1 MSEMIDANTIKENGK
16 DLEKTLDWSYIEW
29 REDESA
35 KWTNAETQT
44 EPETFEDKQTQTSH
58 PFIMRL
64 DLDRTHSR
72 LRYGSLKELD
82 NMPTPLF
89 QFDRQA
95 PGRISTSPTLRR
107 MRSTRRM
114 DSHSPLE
121 DSGSFEASPRS
132 PLSPL
137 CRLKSPLA
145 ATVSLPAEG
154 LVQRVSHPVSSAI
167 RGKPRP
173 LRSKTLDNGVI
184 CTRQEAPCEG
194 ELVNSSS
201 FERTSEAEQVQNRAH
216 GSSCHTIH
224 PIHVFDQWNATG
236 VLYRVV
242 QLHILIVHLRK
253 KMLEGNEN

>member
-29 REDESA
+29 QEDESA
-35 KWTNAETQT
+35 KRTNAETQT
-44 EPETFEDKQTQTSH
+44 EPGTFEDKQTQTSH
-58 PFIMRL
+58 PFIMHL

-72 LRYGSLKELD
+72 QRYGSLKEFG

-107 MRSTRRM
+107 MRSTR
-114 DSHSPLE
+114 HSPNE
-121 DSGSFEASPRS
+121 DSSPCEPSPKS

-145 ATVSLPAEG
+145 ATVSLPGEG
-154 LVQRVSHPVSSAI
+154 LVQRVCHPESSAI

-184 CTRQEAPCEG
+184 CTRQGAPCEG
-194 ELVNSSS
+194 GLVSSSS
-201 FERTSEAEQVQNRAH
+201 FESTSETEQV
-216 GSSCHTIH
+216 
-224 PIHVFDQWNATG
+224 
-236 VLYRVV
+236 
-242 QLHILIVHLRK
+242 
-253 KMLEGNEN
+253 

>member
-58 PFIMRL
+58 TFIMRL

-72 LRYGSLKELD
+72 LRYGSLKEFG

-107 MRSTRRM
+107 MRSTR
-114 DSHSPLE
+114 HSPQE
-121 DSGSFEASPRS
+121 DSSTSETSPRS
-132 PLSPL
+132 PLSPF

-145 ATVSLPAEG
+145 ASVSLPAVG
-154 LVQRVSHPVSSAI
+154 LVQSVCHPESSAI

-184 CTRQEAPCEG
+184 CTRQEALCEG
-194 ELVNSSS
+194 ELVSSSS
-201 FERTSEAEQVQNRAH
+201 FEGISEAEQVQNRAH
-216 GSSCHTIH
+216 GSSCHPSYIC
-224 PIHVFDQWNATG
+224 I
-236 VLYRVV
+236 
-242 QLHILIVHLRK
+242 
-253 KMLEGNEN
+253 